1 MIEVDVAP
9 CYNTHQQIDS
19 LARGQLTMGIL
30 NPKIPT
36 PELSGE
42 LQAAG
47 RLMRQHQHSTLTPEM
62 LLLTFIRRPETAA
75 HRLLVRFAEERG
87 FKLGELE
94 GTVETMARMRTGRDV
109 QFQFID
115 GDKQRISLSK
125 ELINVLDEGLTIA
138 NAHDQIQT
146 GPEHVLAAMAQSGM
160 TTSGVLQRYGLT
172 PAALDEVLAVWAGR
186 RGGTSVDYVALA
198 RAGEMSPL
206 YERSEL
212 LQELAGLLSLAHD
225 RHVILIGA
233 AGVGKRSLVYS
244 LALQIAEGQG
254 PPTVKSVVEIA
265 EQVLVEQPVKALE
278 AGLRRAEG
286 GVLMVPHIHRFFG
299 GRLDAEFYEAG
310 APLRQA
316 LLSDGT
322 TIVGTTDQANFDRL
336 MVKNTTVQ
344 EHSHVLKVP
353 PASLAE
359 TVAILGLHRPGLER
373 DYDLQIDA
381 EALDMVASLAQRT
394 LSATPLPG
402 SAMHLIHRTAAALRA
417 GLVDHREDVVL
428 DSEDVMLTASQMTGI
443 PVSKLGT
450 DERTRY
456 ARMVEHLHERIIG
469 QEEAVLAVS
478 RAVKTARVGLK
489 DPKRPIGSFL
499 FLGPT
504 GVGKTELAKALAEFM
519 FGDEDAAVELDMSE
533 YQQEH
538 SVNRLIGAPPGYVGY
553 ESGGQLTDAIHERPY
568 SVVLFDEAEKAHP
581 RVADVLLQIMEE
593 GRLTDGQGRTALFN
607 EAVII
612 LTSNLGSEY
621 LVDPTISEAQREVV
635 MDEVRRHF
643 RPEFLNRLDDIILF
657 HPLSPDQLRQI
668 LDLMLKKEHKLAAGT
683 GIAFEV
689 TDAAKEWLLAQN
701 DHPEWGARPLRRIL
715 RRYLREPLAD
725 SLLQQQPAPGTAVLV
740 GVGPEKLT
748 FEPVGLQ
755 SDT

>member
-1 MIEVDVAP
+1 
-9 CYNTHQQIDS
+9 
-19 LARGQLTMGIL
+19 MGTL
-30 NPKIPT
+30 NPKIPSE
-36 PELSGE
+36 ELSSE
-42 LQAAG
+42 LEAAAD
-47 RLMRQHQHSTLTPEM
+47 RMRQYGHRTLTPEL
-62 LLLTFIRRPETAA
+62 LLLTFIQRPDSAA
-75 HRLLVRFAEERG
+75 HRLLARFAEERG
-87 FKLGELE
+87 FQLDELE
-94 GTVETMARMRTGRDV
+94 STVETMARMRTGRDV
-109 QFQFID
+109 QFQFVD
-115 GDKQRISLSK
+115 RGNQRISLSK

-138 NAHDQIQT
+138 NVHDQVRT
-146 GPEHVLAAMAQSGM
+146 GTDHVLAAMAQSGM
-160 TTSGVLQRYGLT
+160 TTSGVLQRYGLA
-172 PAALDEVLAVWAGR
+172 PAALDEALAASPGGR
-186 RGGTSVDYVALA
+186 DGTSIDYVALA
-198 RAGEMSPL
+198 KAGEMSPL

-212 LQELAGLLSLAHD
+212 LQELASLLSLAHD
-225 RHVILIGA
+225 RHVILLGP
-233 AGVGKRSLVYS
+233 AGTGKRSLVYS
-244 LALQIAEGQG
+244 LALQVAEGQG
-254 PPTVKSVVEIA
+254 PPTVASVVEIT

-278 AGLRRAEG
+278 AGLRRAAG
-286 GVLMVPHIHRFFG
+286 GVLLIPHIHRFFG
-299 GRLDAEFYEAG
+299 GRLDAEFYDAG
-310 APLRQA
+310 TPLRQA
-316 LLSDGT
+316 LLAHGGAAV
-322 TIVGTTDQANFDRL
+322 IGTTDQASYDRL
-336 MVKNTTVQ
+336 MGKDTSVH
-344 EHSHVLKVP
+344 EHMHLLKVP
-353 PASLAE
+353 PTSLEE
-359 TVAILGLHRPGLER
+359 TVAILGLHGPALER
-373 DYDLQIDA
+373 DYGLTIDP
-381 EALDMVASLAQRT
+381 EALETAASLAQRT
-394 LSATPLPG
+394 LSGTPLPG

-417 GLVDHREDVVL
+417 GLVDHQEDVLL
-428 DSEDVMLTASQMTGI
+428 DSEDVMLAASQMTGI

-519 FGDEDAAVELDMSE
+519 FGDEDAAIELDMSE

-581 RVADVLLQIMEE
+581 RVADILLQIMEE

-621 LVDPTISEAQREVV
+621 LVDTTINEAQREVV
-635 MDEVRRHF
+635 MDEVHRHF

-668 LDLMLKKEHKLAAGT
+668 LELMLKKERKLAASS
-683 GIAFEV
+683 GIDFEL
-689 TDAAKEWLLAQN
+689 TEGAKDWLLAQN

-725 SLLQQQPAPGTAVLV
+725 ALLRQPPRPGNVVRVDV
-740 GVGPEKLT
+740 GADGLT
-748 FEPVGLQ
+748 FEPRGARN
-755 SDT
+755 

>member
-1 MIEVDVAP
+1 
-9 CYNTHQQIDS
+9 
-19 LARGQLTMGIL
+19 MGTL

-36 PELSGE
+36 RELSGE
-42 LQAAG
+42 LHAAG
-47 RLMRQHQHSTLTPEM
+47 RLMRQYGHKTLTPEVV
-62 LLLTFIRRPETAA
+62 LLTFLRRPETAA
-75 HRLLVRFAEERG
+75 GRLLARFAEERG
-87 FKLGELE
+87 FQLSELE
-94 GTVETMARMRTGRDV
+94 STVETMARMRAGRDV
-109 QFQFID
+109 QFQFVD
-115 GDKQRISLSK
+115 DDNQRISLSK
-125 ELINVLDEGLTIA
+125 ELISVLDEGLTIA
-138 NAHDQIQT
+138 QVHDQVQT
-146 GPEHVLAAMAQSGM
+146 GTEHVLAAMAQSGM

-172 PAALDEVLAVWAGR
+172 PAALDEALAASAGG

-198 RAGEMSPL
+198 RSGEMSPL
-206 YERSEL
+206 HERPEL
-212 LQELAGLLSLAHD
+212 LGELASLLALAHD
-225 RHVILIGA
+225 RHVILIGP

-254 PPTVKSVVEIA
+254 LPMVKSVVEIS

-278 AGLRRAEG
+278 AGLRRAAG
-286 GVLMVPHIHRFFG
+286 GVLLIPHIHRFFG

-310 APLRQA
+310 APLRKA
-316 LLSDGT
+316 LLGDEVAV
-322 TIVGTTDQANFDRL
+322 VGTTDQANYDRL
-336 MVKNTTVQ
+336 MAKSTTVL
-344 EHSHVLKVP
+344 EHAHLLKVP
-353 PASLAE
+353 PTSLEE
-359 TVAILGLHRPGLER
+359 TVAILGLHRPALER
-373 DYDLQIDA
+373 DYDLRIDG
-381 EALDMVASLAQRT
+381 EALETAAALAQRT

-402 SAMHLIHRTAAALRA
+402 SAMHLIHRTAASLRA
-417 GLVDHREDVVL
+417 GLVDHQEDVVL
-428 DSEDVMLTASQMTGI
+428 DGEDVMLAASQMTGI

-519 FGDEDAAVELDMSE
+519 FGDEDAAIELDMSE

-607 EAVII
+607 EAVVI

-621 LVDPTISEAQREVV
+621 LVDATISEAQREIV
-635 MDEVRRHF
+635 MDEVRRRF

-657 HPLSPDQLRQI
+657 HPLSPDQLRLI
-668 LDLMLKKEHKLAAGT
+668 LDLMLKKEHKLAAGS
-683 GIAFEV
+683 GIKFEL
-689 TDAAKEWLLAQN
+689 TDGAKDWLLAQN

-715 RRYLREPLAD
+715 RRYVREPLAD
-725 SLLQQQPAPGTAVLV
+725 ALLRKPPAPGTRILIDL
-740 GVGPEKLT
+740 GVDELT
-748 FEPVGLQ
+748 FEPAGAAPG
-755 SDT
+755 D